1 MSPISTHG
9 TREPV
14 RFRGQQV
21 RDLARSFREIRRA
34 FDILLGDPQ
43 RESLEAIRHR
53 VAELSSSSASSGFA
67 DVSAVAMTLE
77 LKLTACLDKAA
88 PPTEDDYRSFRH
100 LLASLEHTIESQQGA
115 GPSFIVR
122 SVAKIEPRP
131 LKQRVE
137 EILVLAEDARQAE
150 GLAKQIASFGYPAR
164 HAAMGDDLTALL
176 PRLRPAAVILDCEV
190 LENCLPILSA
200 ALARVDEALA
210 ARPLVLA
217 LGEDALSQR
226 LAAARVG
233 ITAYFTRPVNVPG
246 LVDRLDSLLSTAM
259 SEPYRI
265 MIVDD
270 DLTLSRVYELVFQ
283 DKGWVTY
290 VVNEPSQI
298 LEPLADFNPDIIL
311 MDLYMP
317 GVEGTELAAVI
328 RQFEKYVSIPIVYLS
343 MEEDI
348 SKQLSAVSLGADDF
362 LSKTMR
368 PDHLVAAIQSRVQ
381 RYRVLRSMLNRD
393 SLTNL
398 LNHTTL
404 KIRLESE
411 CSRAR
416 RIGARLAF
424 AMIDL
429 DHFKNVNDTYG
440 HLTGDKVLKTLAKT
454 LKQRLR
460 VSDVVG
466 RYGGEEFAVILLDID
481 GADHAAELMDRI
493 REAFAGMD
501 QNANGA
507 AFRVTFSCGIAT
519 FPEFSDAHSLSDAAD
534 RALYEAKRLGRNRV
548 VLASA
553 DRD

>member
-1 MSPISTHG
+1 MSPISK
-9 TREPV
+9 ELSQELDKP
-14 RFRGQQV
+14 RGQYAQ
-21 RDLARSFREIRRA
+21 DLKRSFREIRRA
-34 FDILLGDPQ
+34 FDIFLNEPEQ
-43 RESLEAIRHR
+43 ESLEAILGR
-53 VAELSSSSASSGFA
+53 VTELAASSASLGFA

-77 LKLTACLDKAA
+77 LKLAACLGRGGM
-88 PPTEDDYRSFRH
+88 PGEDEYRSFRH
-100 LLASLEHTIESQQGA
+100 LLASLEHTIESQQRA
-115 GPSFIVR
+115 GPSFIIR
-122 SVAKIEPRP
+122 SLAKIEPRP

-137 EILVLAEDARQAE
+137 EVLVVSEDARHASW
-150 GLAKQIASFGYPAR
+150 LASQVASFGYPAR
-164 HAAMGDDLTALL
+164 HAATVKDAAALL
-176 PRLRPAAVILDCEV
+176 ASIRPAALVLDCV
-190 LENCLPILSA
+190 MLKSCLDLVSTPQA
-200 ALARVDEALA
+200 QGDEYHGA
-210 ARPLVLA
+210 PLLVVTGPDELN
-217 LGEDALSQR
+217 ER
-226 LAAARVG
+226 LAAARAG
-233 ITAYFTRPVNVPG
+233 ATAYFTRPVNVAA
-246 LVDRLDSLLSTAM
+246 LVDKLDTLLSSAM

-270 DLTLSRVYELVFQ
+270 DRTLSRVYELVFQ
-283 DKGWVTY
+283 EKGWVTY
-290 VVNEPSQI
+290 VVNDPMQL
-298 LEPLADFNPDIIL
+298 LEPLTDFNPDIIP

-317 GVEGTELAAVI
+317 GVDGTEMAAVL

-343 MEEDI
+343 MEEDV

-368 PDHLVAAIQSRVQ
+368 PDHLVAAIQSRVR
-381 RYRVLRSMLNRD
+381 RYRVLRSMLTRD

-398 LNHTTL
+398 LNHTSL

-440 HLTGDKVLKTLAKT
+440 HLVGDKVLKILAKV

-481 GADHAAELMDRI
+481 DRDHAAELLDRI
-493 REAFAGMD
+493 RAAFADMD
-501 QNANGA
+501 QSADGA
-507 AFRVTFSCGIAT
+507 TFRVTFSCGIAT
-519 FPEFSDAHSLSDAAD
+519 FPEFTDAHTLADAAD
-534 RALYEAKRLGRNRV
+534 RALYEGKRLGRNRV

-553 DRD
+553 DKE

>member
-1 MSPISTHG
+1 MSPISKE
-9 TREPV
+9 RSLEQDRPK
-14 RFRGQQV
+14 GQHA
-21 RDLARSFREIRRA
+21 RDLKRSFREIRRA
-34 FDILLGDPQ
+34 FDIFLDEPQ
-43 RESLEAIRHR
+43 QESLEAILGR
-53 VAELSSSSASSGFA
+53 VTELSATSASFGFA

-77 LKLTACLDKAA
+77 LKLAACLARGGM
-88 PPTEDDYRSFRH
+88 PGEDEYRSFRH
-100 LLASLEHTIESQQGA
+100 LLASLEHTIESQQRS

-122 SVAKIEPRP
+122 PLAKIEPRP

-137 EILVLAEDARQAE
+137 EVLVISEDARHASW
-150 GLAKQIASFGYPAR
+150 LASQVASFGYPTRFASTVE
-164 HAAMGDDLTALL
+164 D
-176 PRLRPAAVILDCEV
+176 
-190 LENCLPILSA
+190 SA
-200 ALARVDEALA
+200 ALIATVKPAALVVDCAMLESCLELVSAP
-210 ARPLVLA
+210 RSQDEEFSSHPLLMVTGPDEL
-217 LGEDALSQR
+217 DRR
-226 LAAARVG
+226 LAAARAG
-233 ITAYFTRPVNVPG
+233 AAAYFTRPINVTA
-246 LVDRLDSLLSTAM
+246 LADKLDTLLSTAM

-270 DLTLSRVYELVFQ
+270 DRTLSRVYELVFQ
-283 DKGWVTY
+283 EKGWVTY
-290 VVNEPSQI
+290 VVNEPMQL
-298 LEPLADFNPDIIL
+298 LEPLTDFNPDIIL

-317 GVEGTELAAVI
+317 GVDGTEMAAVL
-328 RQFEKYVSIPIVYLS
+328 RQFDKYISIPIVYLS
-343 MEEDI
+343 MEEDL

-368 PDHLVAAIQSRVQ
+368 PDHLVAAIQSRVR
-381 RYRVLRSMLNRD
+381 RYRVLRSMLTRD

-398 LNHTTL
+398 LNHTSL

-440 HLTGDKVLKTLAKT
+440 HLVGDKVLKILAKV

-481 GADHAAELMDRI
+481 DRDHAAELLDRI
-493 REAFAGMD
+493 RSAFADMD
-501 QNANGA
+501 QSANGA
-507 AFRVTFSCGIAT
+507 VFRVTFSCGIAT
-519 FPEFSDAHSLSDAAD
+519 FPEFPDAHTLSDAAD

-553 DRD
+553 DRE

>member
-1 MSPISTHG
+1 MSPVIKESTWEQDRLRDQH
-9 TREPV
+9 V
-14 RFRGQQV
+14 RNLV
-21 RDLARSFREIRRA
+21 KSFREIRRA
-34 FDILLGDPQ
+34 FDLYLSDPQ
-43 RESLEAIRHR
+43 QESLEAIRHR
-53 VAELSSSSASSGFA
+53 VAELSSSSASFGFA
-67 DVSAVAMTLE
+67 DVSAVAMPLE
-77 LKLTACLDKAA
+77 LKLAACLERGG
-88 PPTEDDYRSFRH
+88 PPDEEIYRSFRH
-100 LLASLEHTIESQQGA
+100 LLASLEHTLESQQRGGA
-115 GPSFIVR
+115 SFIVR
-122 SVAKIEPRP
+122 PVAMIEPRP

-137 EILVLAEDARQAE
+137 EVLVVCEDARQAAW
-150 GLAKQIASFGYPAR
+150 LAEQVASFGYPAH
-164 HAAMGDDLTALL
+164 HAASMEAMAVEFDRQRPSAVVLDCALLEHRLPQVMAAMEGRTPHQVMPLLVAAGPDDL
-176 PRLRPAAVILDCEV
+176 RLRLI
-190 LENCLPILSA
+190 
-200 ALARVDEALA
+200 A
-210 ARPLVLA
+210 ARA
-217 LGEDALSQR
+217 G
-226 LAAARVG
+226 AAAYV
-233 ITAYFTRPVNVPG
+233 AAPVSVSA
-246 LVDRLDSLLSTAM
+246 LVDTLDTLLSSAM

-283 DKGWVTY
+283 EKGWVTY
-290 VVNEPSQI
+290 VVNDPMDI
-298 LEPLADFNPDIIL
+298 LEPLADFNPDLIL

-317 GVEGTELAAVI
+317 GVDGTEMSAVI

-368 PDHLVAAIQSRVQ
+368 PDHLVAAIQSRVR
-381 RYRVLRSMLNRD
+381 RYRVLRSMLTRD

-398 LNHTTL
+398 LNHTSL

-429 DHFKNVNDTYG
+429 DHFKGVNDTYG
-440 HLTGDKVLKTLAKT
+440 HLTGDKVLKILAKL

-481 GADHAAELMDRI
+481 SSDHAAELMDRI
-493 REAFAGMD
+493 RAAFAD
-501 QNANGA
+501 IEQNADGA

-519 FPEFSDAHSLSDAAD
+519 FPEFPDSHSLTDAAD
-534 RALYEAKRLGRNRV
+534 KALYEAKRLGRNRV

-553 DRD
+553 DNE

>member
-1 MSPISTHG
+1 MTPISTE
-9 TREPV
+9 RSWE
-14 RFRGQQV
+14 RDRLRGQHA
-21 RDLARSFREIRRA
+21 RDLKRSFREIRRA
-34 FDILLGDPQ
+34 FDLFLDDPQ
-43 RESLEAIRHR
+43 QESLEAIRHR
-53 VAELSSSSASSGFA
+53 VAELSSSSASLGFA

-77 LKLTACLDKAA
+77 LKLSACLEQGGTPD
-88 PPTEDDYRSFRH
+88 EDAYRTFRH
-100 LLASLEHTIESQQGA
+100 LLASLEHTIEMQQRT

-122 SVAKIEPRP
+122 SVTKIEPRP
-131 LKQRVE
+131 PKQRVE
-137 EILVLAEDARQAE
+137 EILVVSEEARQA
-150 GLAKQIASFGYPAR
+150 GWLASQIASFGYPAR
-164 HAAMGDDLTALL
+164 HATTEGL
-176 PRLRPAAVILDCEV
+176 PATLARERPAALVLDCAAIAD
-190 LENCLPILSA
+190 CLSLI
-200 ALARVDEALA
+200 EA
-210 ARPLVLA
+210 ARKSQDNGFGTAPAILVM
-217 LGEDALSQR
+217 GGDDMRER
-226 LAAARVG
+226 LAAAQAG
-233 ITAYFTRPVNVPG
+233 ATAYFTRPVNVPG
-246 LVDRLDSLLSTAM
+246 LVDKLDTLLSMAM

-265 MIVDD
+265 LIVDD

-283 DKGWVTY
+283 EKGWVTY
-290 VVNEPSQI
+290 VVNDPMQI
-298 LEPLADFNPDIIL
+298 LEPLADFNPDIVL
-311 MDLYMP
+311 LDLYMP
-317 GVEGTELAAVI
+317 GVNGMELAAVI
-328 RQFEKYVSIPIVYLS
+328 RQFEKYVSIPIVFLS

-368 PDHLVAAIQSRVQ
+368 PDHLVAAIQSRVR

-393 SLTNL
+393 GLTNL

-429 DHFKNVNDTYG
+429 DRFKNVNDTYG
-440 HLTGDKVLKTLAKT
+440 HLTGDKVLKTLAKV

-481 GADHAAELMDRI
+481 GGDHAAELLDRI
-493 REAFAGMD
+493 RAAFADLD

-519 FPEFSDAHSLSDAAD
+519 FPEFPDAHSLTDAAD
-534 RALYEAKRLGRNRV
+534 KALYEAKRLGRNRV